1 MSINKK
7 KIEKFLKITGSVLGV
22 SFLALNIIGGKKK
35 RLRIRKRTERKNP
48 LEGYK
53 VTFVKDDNDPENADG
68 VRGHLEAAGKSDY
81 CPGIYEKYIK
91 RAMEVVLSP
100 LYIGISAAIII
111 DDPGPVFFIQKRLG
125 QNKKYFKLY
134 NVLYG

>member
-1 MSINKK
+1 MNKK

>member
-1 MSINKK
+1 MNKK

-125 QNKKYFKLY
+125 QKKKYFKLY

>member
-1 MSINKK
+1 MNKK

-81 CPGIYEKYIK
+81 RPRIYEKYIK
-91 RAMEVVLSP
+91 WAMDVVLSP

>member
-1 MSINKK
+1 MNKK

-35 RLRIRKRTERKNP
+35 KDSVYANEPTEKNP

-81 CPGIYEKYIK
+81 RPGIYEKYIK